1 MAISKHPF
9 GRYQVIDREL
19 GRKDWIKTKELRAII
34 EEEISIIVSKW
45 MITEDINAMKYDPL
59 YGYFAHIEYN
69 KNEKAY

>member
-1 MAISKHPF
+1 
-9 GRYQVIDREL
+9 
-19 GRKDWIKTKELRAII
+19 
-34 EEEISIIVSKW
+34 

>member
-34 EEEISIIVSKW
+34 EEEISIIVSK
-45 MITEDINAMKYDPL
+45 
-59 YGYFAHIEYN
+59 
-69 KNEKAY
+69 